1 MGIFLKNNFSAW
13 EFWLLS
19 GNFGSHLG
27 IFPTKKEFSHSKFYP
42 NHKIRGF
49 GGKKFSKM
57 RSDIKT
63 GFISYSSKNMK
74 ITVTGGS
81 GLLGSHVAD
90 ELSLRGH
97 KVSIFDKKKSK
108 WIKKNQKMYF
118 GDILS
123 FKHLKNSIKGSRC
136 YLHQLKL

>member
-1 MGIFLKNNFSAW
+1 
-13 EFWLLS
+13 
-19 GNFGSHLG
+19 
-27 IFPTKKEFSHSKFYP
+27 
-42 NHKIRGF
+42 
-49 GGKKFSKM
+49 
-57 RSDIKT
+57 
-63 GFISYSSKNMK
+63 MK

-81 GLLGSHVAD
+81 GFLGSHVAD

-123 FKHLKNSIKGSRC
+123 FKLGFFNYQFYYFIESA
-136 YLHQLKL
+136 